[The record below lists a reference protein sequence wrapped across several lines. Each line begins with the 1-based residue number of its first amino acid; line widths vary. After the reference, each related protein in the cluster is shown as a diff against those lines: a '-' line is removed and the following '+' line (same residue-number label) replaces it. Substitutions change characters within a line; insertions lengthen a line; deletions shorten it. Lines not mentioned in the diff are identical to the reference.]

1 MQIESNVLAA
11 HLQNAN
17 LGLTIVKE
25 NRDFKPPQTGEW
37 LNTIFYG
44 AGESPIAINGS
55 NESGGYFQ
63 IDVMSQK
70 STGVATILKITDQVR
85 ALFRPGTVITNS
97 YGTVVL
103 SKITIAPFPSDTH
116 AGRVVRVFWRSFN

>member
-17 LGLTIVKE
+17 LGLAIVKE

-37 LNTIFYG
+37 LNTAFYG

-116 AGRVVRVFWRSFN
+116 AGRVVRVLWRSFN